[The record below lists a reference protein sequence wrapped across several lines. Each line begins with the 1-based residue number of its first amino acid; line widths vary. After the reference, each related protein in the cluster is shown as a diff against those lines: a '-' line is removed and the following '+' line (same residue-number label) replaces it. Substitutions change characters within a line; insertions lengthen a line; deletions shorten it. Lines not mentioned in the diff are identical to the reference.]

1 MKNVSTTEKYKHVC
15 MHEKCTEKSEDH
27 ALNETN
33 MDVAIILIKH
43 EIYGININFRKKTYM
58 TLSCA
63 LKIYLHS
70 SKAVN

>member
-1 MKNVSTTEKYKHVC
+1 MSACMKNAQK
-15 MHEKCTEKSEDH
+15 KSEDH